1 MVGDAGVG
9 KTSLLNRLA
18 GDPFAETNADWDMV
32 CAHTP
37 PLHLPSTL
45 LLAEHCGMALHR
57 K

>member
-37 PLHLPSTL
+37 HPHLPSTVVL
-45 LLAEHCGMALHR
+45 IDPCGMALHR